1 MHLKSRG
8 CVLVQP
14 KNIRPTSSTLCCS
27 ALGWAVRY
35 LLASAWL
42 TKPRSWIHM
51 LIFAGTL
58 TITLYVVTNMEFP
71 RLGLVRIEDFDHF
84 LIEVHGQRR

>member
-1 MHLKSRG
+1 MA
-8 CVLVQP
+8 
-14 KNIRPTSSTLCCS
+14 T
-27 ALGWAVRY
+27 
-35 LLASAWL
+35 

-71 RLGLVRIEDFDHF
+71 RLGLVRIEDFGHF
-84 LIEVHGQRR
+84 LIEVHGQMR